1 MNNDVEVFA
10 HFFKR
15 LGEFPVW
22 KTITGVFIWAVSALY
37 GEFRPAYT
45 AIIVFVIVDWIGALW
60 FAWVDPHTK
69 IESRRMREGVVK
81 LLVYAVALSMG
92 HFCSMISAL
101 SALEAY
107 IQGIIATTELISIFE
122 KAKKLTDHYGVRI
135 GLIDLV
141 MRFLHGRREQMENQ
155 GEVSPQ
161 KSQNG
166 PPLIHG

>member
-1 MNNDVEVFA
+1 MVEKELDVFV
-10 HFFKR
+10 HFFQR
-15 LGEFPVW
+15 LTEYPVW
-22 KTITGVFIWAVSALY
+22 KTIAGIFIWVMGALY
-37 GEFRPAYT
+37 GDFRPAYM
-45 AIIVFVIVDWIGALW
+45 AIIAFIIADWIGALW

-101 SALEAY
+101 NALEAY

-122 KAKKLTDHYGVRI
+122 KGKKLTDHYGVRI

-141 MRFLHGRREQMENQ
+141 IGFLHGRREQSQMGQVLKPEAKDD
-155 GEVSPQ
+155 GED
-161 KSQNG
+161 G
-166 PPLIHG
+166 